1 MYMGNRLSEKGNVG
15 FLIINNKGY
24 ANNSRGVLTKTGN
37 LPKEETEF
45 APDDWTIM
53 YDFQAWQ

>member
-45 APDDWTIM
+45 APDD
-53 YDFQAWQ
+53 